1 MPTQQDRAESR
12 WVPLAVGIAALIA
25 FVVLRFIVPGPGD
38 EPLPIDK
45 WWHDSML
52 TDRTDLG
59 LAIAWVP
66 GWVAGTLGTIVTGLV
81 LLAIFLLLRRKW
93 DALTIAVAMIVSI
106 AIAAPVAYFV
116 GRIRPKDSLAEQ
128 VPTSFP
134 SGHTALA
141 ATITIIIALLIR
153 RWWAWLIAVVW
164 IAFVGVESHLP
175 RGALADR
182 RDRRD
187 SPRHGRRP
195 DRVVHH
201 GDDPIAKARAGAD
214 RRGRGRRGDGPGAVG
229 GEDRCH
235 RVKTASI
242 PYRAVRL

>member
-1 MPTQQDRAESR
+1 MPTQEDRAQSR

-81 LLAIFLLLRRKW
+81 LLAIFLLLKRKW

-141 ATITIIIALLIR
+141 ATITIVIALLIR

-164 IAFVGVESHLP
+164 IVFVSWSRTYLEAHWLTDVIAGILLGT
-175 RGALADR
+175 GAALIVWFIMETIRLR
-182 RDRRD
+182 RHA
-187 SPRHGRRP
+187 P
-195 DRVVHH
+195 VQT
-201 GDDPIAKARAGAD
+201 GDDAAL
-214 RRGRGRRGDGPGAVG
+214 
-229 GEDRCH
+229 GE
-235 RVKTASI
+235 AA
-242 PYRAVRL
+242 PAPQP